1 LKLKERWIT
10 VGAIGPGSI
19 LLVVHTFDEDKAKK
33 LSVSFRL
40 AQLSLTKGRH
50 MRKLTVG
57 QKRDI
62 KAIAAK
68 KDRTH

>member
-1 LKLKERWIT
+1 MR
-10 VGAIGPGSI
+10 S
-19 LLVVHTFDEDKAKK
+19 KAKK

-68 KDRTH
+68 KDEDIDFTDAPPVHVWKGAETGKF